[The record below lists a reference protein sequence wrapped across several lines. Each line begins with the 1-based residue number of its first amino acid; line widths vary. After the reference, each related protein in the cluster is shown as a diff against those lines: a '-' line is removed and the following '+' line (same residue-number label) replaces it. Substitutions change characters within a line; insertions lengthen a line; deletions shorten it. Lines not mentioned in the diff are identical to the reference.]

1 MSLLKQL
8 YGVNHSDIY
17 PDERKEIDRVYRRIL
32 DIRSTGS
39 GSASGEH
46 YILALVLKRCGVKN
60 LEDSASVMYAAELI
74 LLGER

>member
-8 YGVNHSDIY
+8 YGIDHSDIF
-17 PDERKEIDRVYRRIL
+17 PEERKEIDRIYRRIL
-32 DIRSTGS
+32 DIRSAGH

-46 YILALVLKRCGVKN
+46 YLLAIVLKRCGLEN

-74 LLGER
+74 LLGEK

>member
-1 MSLLKQL
+1 VSLLKQL
-8 YGVNHSDIY
+8 YGVDHSDIY
-17 PDERKEIDRVYRRIL
+17 PDERKEIDRIYRRIL
-32 DIRSTGS
+32 EIRSEGH

-46 YILALVLKRCGVKN
+46 YILTLVLKRCGVKN